1 MWCPSLTFPSTH
13 LEAPTPQTTLVL
25 SDVALHPAP
34 IVSDWC
40 GPLGGGQGGTQ
51 TVWVA
56 ELHWL
61 PPCPLS
67 RLALLVVI
75 ARSGKMNG
83 AISATWP
90 TKITISHQ
98 LAASQLDSGL
108 YRFSREGRVCL
119 SFLVS
124 RATLTY
130 PGVWIDSLPTFQCH
144 LFTIGVIR
152 RDWE

>member
-13 LEAPTPQTTLVL
+13 PEAPAPQTTLVL
-25 SDVALHPAP
+25 SDVTLHPAP
-34 IVSDWC
+34 IVSDWR

-56 ELHWL
+56 ELYWL

-67 RLALLVVI
+67 RLTLLVVI

-90 TKITISHQ
+90 MKITISHQ

-108 YRFSREGRVCL
+108 SLGLYRFSREGRVYL

-130 PGVWIDSLPTFQCH
+130 PGV
-144 LFTIGVIR
+144 
-152 RDWE
+152 